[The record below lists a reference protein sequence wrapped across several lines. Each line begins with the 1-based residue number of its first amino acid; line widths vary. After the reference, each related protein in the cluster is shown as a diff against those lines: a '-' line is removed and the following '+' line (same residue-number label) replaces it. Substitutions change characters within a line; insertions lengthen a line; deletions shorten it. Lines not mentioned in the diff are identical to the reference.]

1 MHELEIASEGAIE
14 LAWSVVASPDGVSV
28 HADGDES
35 ASEADSQPRPTPSRG
50 VIADL
55 PRAQASDHREYQ
67 RAPGLEQAR
76 ARARHIREV
85 RHAIECAEIR
95 IRPVKGGILLEPPEL
110 MRADPE
116 RRDPIGDRLASC
128 ALRRAGDHLRG
139 PIRSGYVVS
148 QPGHAYC
155 IQPGPAAQIDQPAA
169 RRERGIQPSPH
180 LLAHILNQGVITS
193 RTIVIRGDA
202 IEG

>member
-1 MHELEIASEGAIE
+1 MHELEIASEGAMK
-14 LAWSVVASPDGVSV
+14 LARRVVSSPDGVSV

-35 ASEADSQPRPTPSRG
+35 ASEADAKPRPTPLRG

-55 PRAQASDHREYQ
+55 PGAQASDHREYQ
-67 RAPGLEQAR
+67 RASGLEQAR

-95 IRPVKGGILLEPPEL
+95 IRAVKGGILLEPAEF

-116 RRDPIGDRLASC
+116 RHDPIGDRLASR

-139 PIRSGYVVS
+139 PIRSDY
-148 QPGHAYC
+148 A
-155 IQPGPAAQIDQPAA
+155 
-169 RRERGIQPSPH
+169 
-180 LLAHILNQGVITS
+180 
-193 RTIVIRGDA
+193 
-202 IEG
+202 